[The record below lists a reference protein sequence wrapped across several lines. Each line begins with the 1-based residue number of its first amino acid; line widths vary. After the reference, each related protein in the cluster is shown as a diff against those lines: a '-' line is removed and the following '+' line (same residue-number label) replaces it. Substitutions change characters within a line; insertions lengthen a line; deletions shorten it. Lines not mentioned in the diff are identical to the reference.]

1 MHDHSL
7 SQFGTDTS
15 IKNGGINP
23 VAWAKTDLFFGSNYF
38 SNIIKYK
45 PFKYILFLGSIP
57 VVGFGVILAFL
68 IGTWTA
74 TGVMATKWDVPVNMF
89 DTW

>member
-1 MHDHSL
+1 MHDNSL
-7 SQFGTDTS
+7 SQFGTATS
-15 IKNGGINP
+15 IKSGGIKLGRGP
-23 VAWAKTDLFFGSNYF
+23 KQIYF
-38 SNIIKYK
+38 LDQAIFRILLN
-45 PFKYILFLGSIP
+45 ILFLGSFP
-57 VVGFGVILAFL
+57 VVGFGVIMAFL